1 MKNILDDS
9 LPLMEQ
15 FYTLQG
21 EGRYSGRPAVFIRLG
36 GCDVGCT
43 WCDVKESWNENEHPL
58 VTLDKIVEDVLS
70 TGCNFVVITGGEP
83 TLYDLTK
90 LTSMLKK
97 KNIEIAIETSGT
109 NTLKGKFDWVTFSPK
124 KFKKPINE
132 YYSCSDELKVVVF
145 HSSDL
150 RWAQKH
156 ADKLNNSCDRYLQP
170 EWSKQDELMP
180 LILDFI
186 KSNPSWKLSLQTHK
200 FIDIP

>member
-1 MKNILDDS
+1 MKNELKNR

-15 FYTLQG
+15 FYSLQG
-21 EGRYSGRPAVFIRLG
+21 EGRYSGRPAVFIRLA

-43 WCDVKESWNENEHPL
+43 WCDVKESWDENDHPL
-58 VTLDKIVEDVLS
+58 VSLQKIVDDVLV

-83 TLYDLTK
+83 TLYDLSK
-90 LTSMLKK
+90 LTSLLKDN
-97 KNIEIAIETSGT
+97 NIEIAIETSGT
-109 NTLKGKFDWVTFSPK
+109 NSLKGNFDWVTFSPK

-156 ADKLNNSCDRYLQP
+156 ANKLEKSCACYLQP

-186 KSNPSWKLSLQTHK
+186 KANPRWQLSLQTHK

>member
-43 WCDVKESWNENEHPL
+43 WCDVKESWTENEHPL
-58 VTLDKIVEDVLS
+58 VTIDKIVEDVLT

-90 LTSMLKK
+90 LTSMLKE

-156 ADKLNNSCDRYLQP
+156 ANKLKNKCDCYLQP

>member
-58 VTLDKIVEDVLS
+58 VTIDKIVEDVLT

-90 LTSMLKK
+90 LTSMLKE

-156 ADKLNNSCDRYLQP
+156 ANKLKNKCDCYLQP
-170 EWSKQDELMP
+170 EWSMQDELMP

>member
-58 VTLDKIVEDVLS
+58 VTIDKIVEDVLS

-90 LTSMLKK
+90 LTSMLKE

-156 ADKLNNSCDRYLQP
+156 ADKLNNTCDCYLQP

>member
-1 MKNILDDS
+1 MKNHLGNK

-15 FYTLQG
+15 FYSLQG
-21 EGRYSGRPAVFIRLG
+21 EGRYSGRPAVFVRLA
-36 GCDVGCT
+36 GCDVGCS
-43 WCDVKESWNENEHPL
+43 WCDVKESWNEDEHPL
-58 VTLDKIVEDVLS
+58 VDIEKIVDDVLV
-70 TGCNFVVITGGEP
+70 TGCSFVVITGGEP
-83 TLYDLTK
+83 TLYDLSG
-90 LTSMLKK
+90 LTRLLKQN
-97 KNIEIAIETSGT
+97 NIEIAIETSGT
-109 NTLKGKFDWVTFSPK
+109 NTLKGDFDWVTFSPK
-124 KFKKPINE
+124 KFKKPIND

-156 ADKLNNSCDRYLQP
+156 ASRLKGNCDCYLQP

-186 KSNPSWKLSLQTHK
+186 KANPSWKLSLQTHK

>member
-1 MKNILDDS
+1 MKNIFDDS

-58 VTLDKIVEDVLS
+58 VTLDKIVEDVLT

-90 LTSMLKK
+90 LTSMLKE

-156 ADKLNNSCDRYLQP
+156 ANKLKNKCDCYLQP